1 MKQHATSVHTTSN
14 SRALTQA
21 LTHYREPN
29 NVRSVF
35 ELVITAGPLA
45 LLWLLTWAALDAG
58 YLSGLLLTVPAAG
71 FLVSLFMI
79 QHDCGHGSFFR
90 HRLAND
96 WVGRVVGVLTLT
108 PYDFW
113 RRAHWPSPCWLR

>member
-35 ELVITAGPLA
+35 EL
-45 LLWLLTWAALDAG
+45 
-58 YLSGLLLTVPAAG
+58 G
-71 FLVSLFMI
+71 F
-79 QHDCGHGSFFR
+79 
-90 HRLAND
+90 
-96 WVGRVVGVLTLT
+96 
-108 PYDFW
+108 
-113 RRAHWPSPCWLR
+113 